1 MGSSKSPLEFYH
13 HKFKVRSN
21 SVAVGFSV
29 ARCGVVRDLK
39 LITSIV
45 MPGENNKDKK
55 QRVESMGKDGY
66 NDWS

>member
-1 MGSSKSPLEFYH
+1 M
-13 HKFKVRSN
+13 
-21 SVAVGFSV
+21 AVGFSV